1 MAARAG
7 VAPGR
12 EFEFGP
18 AFEAFAR
25 EVAFWTFTAA
35 ALAMMGAALLS
46 GPYAAARRAERRLLH
61 ARMVNLHHARVN
73 DRLRREIDAVKND
86 PFYAERVVRVD
97 LAWRR
102 PGERVLRLPGEPPAT
117 GTEPLPGM
125 PPPAG
130 WLERTAGGLA
140 AHPRRRA
147 FAFGAAVLLIL
158 VAFGCFSN
166 RREPA
171 PA

>member
-73 DRLRREIDAVKND
+73 DRLRREIEAVKND
-86 PFYAERVVRVD
+86 PTTLERLLRTEYR
-97 LAWRR
+97 LTR
-102 PGERVLRLPGEPPAT
+102 PGCRRAACGSARCA
-117 GTEPLPGM
+117 GKPLP
-125 PPPAG
+125 
-130 WLERTAGGLA
+130 
-140 AHPRRRA
+140 
-147 FAFGAAVLLIL
+147 
-158 VAFGCFSN
+158 
-166 RREPA
+166 
-171 PA
+171 